1 MAIYMPERVLFA
13 AFMAA
18 YTKIKT
24 DLSSYIEDIFDADVV
39 GTDFINRAKSFLFT
53 QKISLSYGYPADD
66 EKTPCWHLVLM
77 GSSDV
82 GSYVENLLE
91 TEIDVTN
98 GKFLEAHGVQKQ
110 FTVKLISSS
119 ESFDAVVFMDAIVRY
134 ILIQIKED
142 LSSLGMEEVTY
153 SISEVDPIFQYLPE
167 KMFHRAA
174 TIGGKCFDAWTKT
187 ESLLQNIKV
196 AMAAGADVYSITL

>member
-13 AFMAA
+13 AFIAA
-18 YTKIKT
+18 YTRIKA

-39 GTDFINRAKSFLFT
+39 GTDFINRAKSFLSA

-66 EKTPCWHLVLM
+66 EKTPSWHLVLM

-82 GSYVENLLE
+82 GGSVENLLE
-91 TEIDVTN
+91 TEIDETN

-110 FTVKLISSS
+110 FTLKLISSS
-119 ESFDAVVFMDAIVRY
+119 ESFDAVIFMDSITRY

-153 SISEVDPIFQYLPE
+153 SISEVDPIFQYLPD
-167 KMFHRAA
+167 KMFHRAV

-187 ESLLQNIKV
+187 ESLLQDIEV
-196 AMAAGADVYSITL
+196 AMTVGADVYSITL